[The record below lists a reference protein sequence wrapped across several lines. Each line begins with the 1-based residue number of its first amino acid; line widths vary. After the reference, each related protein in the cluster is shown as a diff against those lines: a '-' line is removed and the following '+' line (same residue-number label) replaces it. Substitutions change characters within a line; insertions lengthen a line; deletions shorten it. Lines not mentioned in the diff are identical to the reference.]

1 MLSKHQSIHCI
12 QCDIE
17 WILCCLI
24 IAVLRTIT
32 HRILGTVLR
41 LLCVYVIYCTCPDL
55 IFIHSGAD
63 RHLCARCQISDV
75 LLADLSFDSVFS
87 CRKDTHKRLGLS
99 CRRVCSLLFVDLLY
113 NSGNC
118 RSYCRLFQALLCT
131 VYFQLFYFI
140 IVLFLLDLHLKFLD
154 LCRIGQ
160 LFAGRC
166 TLLLRCKCRDL

>member
-1 MLSKHQSIHCI
+1 MLSEHQSIHCI

-24 IAVLRTIT
+24 LAALRTVT
-32 HRILGTVLR
+32 HRILGTALR
-41 LLCVYVIYCTCPDL
+41 LLCVYSIYCTCPDL

-87 CRKDTHKRLGLS
+87 SRKDAHKCLSRS

-113 NSGNC
+113 DTCNG
-118 RSYCRLFQALLCT
+118 RSYGRLFQTLLCT

-140 IVLFLLDLHLKFLD
+140 IVLFLLDLHLKLLD
-154 LCRIGQ
+154 LCRIG
-160 LFAGRC
+160 
-166 TLLLRCKCRDL
+166 